1 MGKHIKPT
9 MTDEEK
15 QKIFEERQAR
25 VKEWHKQRYLNKKEQ
40 YIKREKDRRERIK
53 EALKLLEEKQGVKLE
68 DIKLNEN

>member
-1 MGKHIKPT
+1 MGKHIKPN

-15 QKIFEERQAR
+15 KLIEEERQER